1 MKKTLLII
9 IILFLSNCN
18 KPKTVLICGDH
29 VCVNK
34 VEAKQYFEE
43 NLSIEVKVINKQP
56 QKEINLVELNL
67 RNNEK
72 GKREISLS
80 SKSNTNKKLKT
91 LSNKEIVKIKKE
103 IKNKKKLEKNKK
115 IKKRKLVKKIVKE
128 NQISQNENKVIQ
140 KNINRNYNDV
150 VDFSISIKL
159 FGFGKKFLIDGFKKE
174 LISSFLIFLID
185 KSFDVISSN
194 EKVSFIKAKSFS
206 LYLLKIHFLP
216 LTESEFIYYKYF

>member
-150 VDFSISIKL
+150 VDVCTILQKCSI
-159 FGFGKKFLIDGFKKE
+159 DE
-174 LISSFLIFLID
+174 IS
-185 KSFDVISSN
+185 K
-194 EKVSFIKAKSFS
+194 
-206 LYLLKIHFLP
+206 YLLKKGKNDDFPDINMRQ
-216 LTESEFIYYKYF
+216 

>member
-150 VDFSISIKL
+150 VDVCTILQKCSIDEISKYLIEQ
-159 FGFGKKFLIDGFKKE
+159 GKKKKFPD
-174 LISSFLIFLID
+174 ITIRQ
-185 KSFDVISSN
+185 
-194 EKVSFIKAKSFS
+194 
-206 LYLLKIHFLP
+206 
-216 LTESEFIYYKYF
+216 

>member
-9 IILFLSNCN
+9 IILFLSNCS

-34 VEAKQYFEE
+34 AEAKQYFEE

-67 RNNEK
+67 KNNEK

-80 SKSNTNKKLKT
+80 VKSNTNKKLKA

-150 VDFSISIKL
+150 VDVCTILQKCSIDEISKYLIEQ
-159 FGFGKKFLIDGFKKE
+159 GKKKKFPD
-174 LISSFLIFLID
+174 ITIRQ
-185 KSFDVISSN
+185 
-194 EKVSFIKAKSFS
+194 
-206 LYLLKIHFLP
+206 
-216 LTESEFIYYKYF
+216 

>member
-67 RNNEK
+67 RNNE
-72 GKREISLS
+72 
-80 SKSNTNKKLKT
+80 
-91 LSNKEIVKIKKE
+91 
-103 IKNKKKLEKNKK
+103 
-115 IKKRKLVKKIVKE
+115 
-128 NQISQNENKVIQ
+128 Q
-140 KNINRNYNDV
+140 
-150 VDFSISIKL
+150 
-159 FGFGKKFLIDGFKKE
+159 
-174 LISSFLIFLID
+174 
-185 KSFDVISSN
+185 
-194 EKVSFIKAKSFS
+194 
-206 LYLLKIHFLP
+206 
-216 LTESEFIYYKYF
+216 